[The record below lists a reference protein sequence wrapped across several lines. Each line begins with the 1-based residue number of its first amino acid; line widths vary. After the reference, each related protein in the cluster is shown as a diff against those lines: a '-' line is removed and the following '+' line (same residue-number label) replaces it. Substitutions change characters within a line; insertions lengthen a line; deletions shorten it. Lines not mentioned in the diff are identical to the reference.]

1 VHSIH
6 FYLSVFVLMTALF
19 ANNSVAMQSLSPQ
32 TNTANTAT
40 SWKNL
45 NANQKQALGSL
56 SLEWDSMDE
65 VHQKKWLGIAN
76 KYSNMSAEE
85 KIRVQERVNAW
96 VNLTPKQRMDV
107 RENFTKTSKITA
119 EKKSEQWQQYQLLND
134 QEKKQFA
141 SQAKNKK
148 SITNIQPESKKQD
161 KTIAPIKKNI
171 QQNSQVTVI
180 NSSPIQ

>member
-1 VHSIH
+1 MHSIH
-6 FYLSVFVLMTALF
+6 FYLSVIVLMTAFF
-19 ANNSVAMQSLSPQ
+19 ANNSLAMQPLSPQ
-32 TNTANTAT
+32 TNTAT

-45 NANQKQALGSL
+45 NDNQKQALGSL
-56 SLEWDSMDE
+56 SREWDSMDE

-76 KYSNMSAEE
+76 KYSTMSAEE

-119 EKKSEQWQQYQLLND
+119 EKKSEQWQQYQQLNEE
-134 QEKKQFA
+134 EKKQLA
-141 SQAKNKK
+141 NQAKNKK

-161 KTIAPIKKNI
+161 KTIAPIKKNVPA
-171 QQNSQVTVI
+171 NSQVTVI